1 MLACDC
7 HLILT
12 KLPWTSI
19 TVKYNSSHHNT
30 HPSECKK
37 TDLQP
42 TVCLFSC
49 ALKFIFALFFF
60 LYESLLP
67 PLWDIVLH
75 FLFLSV
81 CQWLRSCR
89 ARLYCR
95 DLVSIIIV
103 CAQLPCADSEKAEH
117 EEIELATGCYRKS
130 ASLICF
136 CLWPEIMTCSVPLC
150 LS

>member
-7 HLILT
+7 HLILI

-30 HPSECKK
+30 HPSEGKK
-37 TDLQP
+37 TDLQL

-49 ALKFIFALFFF
+49 ALSS
-60 LYESLLP
+60 SLLCFFSCMSHSFP
-67 PLWDIVLH
+67 RSETSCYAFCSP
-75 FLFLSV
+75 SV

-89 ARLYCR
+89 AHLCCG
-95 DLVSIIIV
+95 DLVSIIA

-117 EEIELATGCYRKS
+117 EEIKLATGCYRKS
-130 ASLICF
+130 THLVCF
-136 CLWPEIMTCSVPLC
+136 CL
-150 LS
+150 